1 MYKVCFILRRNK
13 LLERDFFPLNL
24 LNFFV
29 KFINS
34 ASFAKMPTEV
44 KQRKKSQKII
54 DEVSETSS
62 VNRKNDV
69 QKEKTEAGKN
79 VNKTYLDFR
88 TILCLLSLAACG
100 VLSW

>member
-1 MYKVCFILRRNK
+1 MLDI
-13 LLERDFFPLNL
+13 DFFPLNL

-34 ASFAKMPTEV
+34 ASFAKMPSEV
-44 KQRKKSQKII
+44 KQRKKSQKLN
-54 DEVSETSS
+54 DEVNETSC
-62 VNRKNDV
+62 VNGKNNV

-79 VNKTYLDFR
+79 NVNKTLDF
-88 TILCLLSLAACG
+88 TTVLCLVSLAACG